1 MGNTLKT
8 VLKTAYA
15 NQQSASAYEKA
26 GDAANKGTI
35 IHYADSIQDTDF
47 APNSVFGMVNGTAD
61 TSDPI
66 AQINKTI
73 KDDGTPT
80 VDIAFYDDHSEK
92 MKVWAQLV
100 HKYKSPRE
108 AYRQVRTSPSVGAI
122 VNTQS
127 IDKTKSLNILDG
139 LLGLQVRDFFGQ
151 LVTTKLGANNLVFT
165 VDRFTEGT
173 VQAKVGEMQEP
184 DLVSHEESRITKI
197 LYKNVGHI
205 AETEESR
212 LMALHDTMGL
222 RQEKTIKD
230 MNRLLNAQIC
240 EEINTMSVAK
250 GNLIQAGADWGAH
263 SAASAGAPDSVNNPI
278 DDIQNAMTTIEG
290 NGFNTDYIAMH
301 DRVLNDISTNKFI
314 LGRGNEGAKT
324 EHLQSH
330 SIKYGGI
337 PTIVK
342 DQAFKNTIATV
353 GNQGAVYLA
362 EGPTIVAAYDED
374 VVGYRGWLIKQW
386 RFPYIVEPDAIIQV
400 TGVSA

>member
-1 MGNTLKT
+1 MSNTLKT

-15 NQQSASAYEKA
+15 NQQSANAYEKA

-35 IHYADSIQDTDF
+35 IHYTDPIQDTDF
-47 APNSVFGMVNGTAD
+47 GANSIFGMSNGVAD
-61 TSDPI
+61 TSNPI
-66 AQINKTI
+66 AQITKKI
-73 KDDGTPT
+73 KDDGTPS
-80 VDIAFYDDHSEK
+80 VSVAFYDDHGEK
-92 MKVWAQLV
+92 MKVWSQLV

-108 AYRQVRTSPSVGAI
+108 AYRQVKTSPSVGAI
-122 VNTQS
+122 ISTQS

-139 LLGLQVRDFFGQ
+139 VLGLQERDFFAEQ
-151 LVTTKLGANNLVFT
+151 VTTQLGANNLVVT
-165 VDRFTEGT
+165 LDRFTEGT
-173 VQAKVGEMQEP
+173 VQAKVGEMQPP
-184 DLVSHEESRITKI
+184 DLISHEESRITKV
-197 LYKNVGHI
+197 LYKNIGHI
-205 AETEESR
+205 AETEEAR

-240 EEINTMSVAK
+240 EEINTMSTAK
-250 GNLIQAGADWGAH
+250 GNLVQAGADWGAH

-278 DDIQNAMTTIEG
+278 DDIQNAMTIIEG

-342 DQAFKNTIATV
+342 DQAFANTNATV
-353 GNQGAVYLA
+353 GNKGAVYLA
-362 EGPTIVAAYDED
+362 EGPTVVAAYDED
-374 VVGYRGWLIKQW
+374 VIGYRGWLIKQW
-386 RFPYIVEPDAIIQV
+386 RLPFIVEPEAIIQV

>member
-1 MGNTLKT
+1 MSNTLKT

-15 NQQSASAYEKA
+15 NQQSANAYEKA

-35 IHYADSIQDTDF
+35 IHYTDPIQDTDF
-47 APNSVFGMVNGTAD
+47 GANSIFGMSNGVAD
-61 TSDPI
+61 TSNPI
-66 AQINKTI
+66 AQITKKI
-73 KDDGTPT
+73 KDDGTPS
-80 VDIAFYDDHSEK
+80 VSVAFYDDHGEK
-92 MKVWAQLV
+92 MKVWSQLV

-108 AYRQVRTSPSVGAI
+108 AYRQVKTSPSVGAI
-122 VNTQS
+122 ISTQS

-139 LLGLQVRDFFGQ
+139 VLGLQERDFFAEQ
-151 LVTTKLGANNLVFT
+151 VTTQLGANNLVVT
-165 VDRFTEGT
+165 LDRFTEGT
-173 VQAKVGEMQEP
+173 VQAKVGEMQPP
-184 DLVSHEESRITKI
+184 DLISHEESRITKV
-197 LYKNVGHI
+197 LYKNIGHI
-205 AETEESR
+205 AETEEAR

-240 EEINTMSVAK
+240 EEINTMSTAK
-250 GNLIQAGADWGAH
+250 GNLVQAGADWGAH

-278 DDIQNAMTTIEG
+278 DDIQNAMTIIEG

-342 DQAFKNTIATV
+342 DQAFANTNATI
-353 GNQGAVYLA
+353 GNKGAVYLA
-362 EGPTIVAAYDED
+362 EGPTVVAAYDED
-374 VVGYRGWLIKQW
+374 VIGYRGWLIKQW
-386 RFPYIVEPDAIIQV
+386 RLPFIVEPEAIIQV